1 MGTRVSNDRSAE
13 APAALPK
20 ALVAAHARYTQALS
34 HWHSG
39 QTAESKAI
47 CDELLRDHPSYAAP
61 LHLLGSIHLARGEHQ
76 SALTFL
82 VRASAAQPERPGL
95 AIDLAHA
102 LGFAGAPEVALDML
116 RNEMARNPTSAA
128 AFLAAGRIC
137 ESQFHYEVA
146 EENYLKAAALDP
158 GEYFAALRLGE
169 MYTVMGER
177 QSSAKQLWRA
187 HELRPTAVSP
197 LAGLATL
204 PGDLVCKDLLVRIEA
219 AMPAAKERGGTDE
232 LRLSFAKASA
242 LHKLGRHVECWTELV
257 DVNKRAFER
266 YGDGKVSERR
276 FRRRHLKR
284 AESLLFSVTTPLPAR
299 SDQPAPL
306 FILGPSRSGKSSVE
320 SLTTH
325 LPRLRRGYESPIVAR
340 ALEEA
345 LQAEDLPPRSALSD
359 LPREFDDRFSA
370 TFSRLLRQESKGAEL
385 FTITSAGNIYFVDR
399 LASALPAARFVFVI
413 RNKWDLAFEIFLKWY
428 TKGNGYSYDW
438 EETLEYV
445 ETYHRLAQIWAD
457 RIPDRTLTLF
467 YPQCVTSP
475 GETLAAIAGLA
486 GVDRVLSE
494 PSPADSTSGSATPYL
509 PFFTERATAAAR
521 EPLS

>member
-1 MGTRVSNDRSAE
+1 VSNDPSAE
-13 APAALPK
+13 APAALPNV
-20 ALVAAHARYTQALS
+20 LVAAHARYAQALS

-39 QTAESKAI
+39 QPTESKAI
-47 CDELLRDHPSYAAP
+47 CDELLRDHPTYAAA

-82 VRASAAQPERPGL
+82 ARASAAQPGRPRL

-102 LGFAGAPEVALDML
+102 LGFAGAPEVALDIL
-116 RNEMARNPTSAA
+116 RSEVARSPTSAA

-137 ESQFHYEVA
+137 ESQFHYEAA

-158 GEYFAALRLGE
+158 GEYFAPLRLGE
-169 MYTVMGER
+169 MYAVMAEPEGAAR
-177 QSSAKQLWRA
+177 QLLRA
-187 HELRPTAVSP
+187 HELRPMAVSP

-219 AMPAAKERGGTDE
+219 AMPAAKRRGGTDE

-242 LHKLGRHVECWTELV
+242 LHKLGRHAECWTELV
-257 DVNKRAFER
+257 DANKRAFER
-266 YGDGKVSERR
+266 YGDSKVSEQR
-276 FRRRHLKR
+276 FRQRHLRR
-284 AESLLFSVTTPLPAR
+284 AESLLFPVTSPLLSR
-299 SDQPAPL
+299 SDEPVPL

-340 ALEEA
+340 ALEET
-345 LQAEDLPPRSALSD
+345 LQAEDLPPRSALSE

-370 TFSRLLRQESKGAEL
+370 TFSKLLQREIHGPEL

-399 LASALPAARFVFVI
+399 LASALPSARFVFVI

-428 TKGNGYSYDW
+428 TTGNGYSYDFD
-438 EETLEYV
+438 ETLEYV

-457 RIPDRTLTLF
+457 RIPGRTLTLF
-467 YPQCVTSP
+467 YPQCMTSP

-486 GVDRVLSE
+486 GVDRV
-494 PSPADSTSGSATPYL
+494 PSAPPPTGSTSGSAAPYL
-509 PFFTERATAAAR
+509 PFLAEKGMTAGR
-521 EPLS
+521 DPLQ